1 MRVSDTRLPQGDVLE
16 LGLGYGPFG
25 GVARVPGPIVKP
37 AIPAT
42 TPQSSRTRVHTAP
55 TI

>member
-1 MRVSDTRLPQGDVLE
+1 MPFSDTRLPQGDVLE

-37 AIPAT
+37 SIPAT
-42 TPQSSRTRVHTAP
+42 TPKGSRTRVHTAP